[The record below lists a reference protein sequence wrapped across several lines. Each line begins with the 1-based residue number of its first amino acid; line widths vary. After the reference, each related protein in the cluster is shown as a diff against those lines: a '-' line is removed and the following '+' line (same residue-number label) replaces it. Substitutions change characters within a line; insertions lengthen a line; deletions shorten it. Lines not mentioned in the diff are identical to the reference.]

1 MKIEIIDQSGYQRD
15 QWAHGSS
22 VQLYIFPP
30 NANYKERE
38 FSWRVSSASVE
49 SPASEFTVLYGVKR
63 WIMPFDFS
71 MVLKHTQNEK
81 PLYSITLKPYETHCF
96 KGDWV
101 TKSEGMGHDFNLMLK
116 EGADGLLKPLNI
128 VKQNE
133 ARLREVFHEA
143 FDERLP
149 ILESRMTLGLISR
162 HDDFLIETGD
172 GEIRVPKKDLALIH
186 YRIEDLDL
194 VRNIRLKAGND
205 ERQMVVMFVVTYEED
220 ESTCRCD

>member
-1 MKIEIIDQSGYQRD
+1 MKIERIDQSEYQRD

-22 VQLYIFPP
+22 VQLYIYPP

-63 WIMPFDFS
+63 WIMPFDFN
-71 MVLKHTQNEK
+71 MVLEHTQNEK

-101 TKSEGMGHDFNLMLK
+101 TKSKGIGHDFNLMLK
-116 EGADGLLKPLNI
+116 EGADGLLKPLNL
-128 VKQNE
+128 
-133 ARLREVFHEA
+133 ARHNHACLRDVFHDA

-149 ILESRMTLGLISR
+149 ILESCMTLGLVSR
-162 HDDFLIETGD
+162 HDDFFIETDD
-172 GEIRVPKKDLALIH
+172 GEIRIPKKDLALIH
-186 YRIEDLDL
+186 YRIEDLDR
-194 VRNIRLKAGND
+194 VRNLRLRAGNQ
-205 ERQMVVMFVVTYEED
+205 EKQMLVMFVVTYQED
-220 ESTCRCD
+220 PV